1 MLQTLSDMKDDEI
14 EKLTKQSI
22 EEIQSIGNDYQTTMR
37 LLGATDYNKNPSWF
51 QEALMIYP
59 ELFRDPYCRDILK
72 QTKQSLV
79 KQAKGGRLRVNG
91 KYLFLSPDLYA
102 FCEWLFLGEQNPKGL
117 LEDGEVYTT
126 EFKNGDELACL
137 RSPHLYREWPIKQN
151 KRSEELDKWFGM
163 TKCIY
168 TSCHDLIT
176 RYVMAD
182 VDGDKLLVIKDRLL
196 TKIAKRNMEGI
207 VPLAYNLKKAKAELL
222 SGESIYTGMALA
234 YTGGNIGPISN
245 NITKVWNSSDEIGEE
260 QLNVVKW
267 LTYTNNQV
275 IDYAKTLWL
284 ADPPKE
290 VKNIIKSYTKA
301 KVPDF
306 FIYAKDKELHQV
318 EQPNNS
324 TMNRIAASIPD
335 PKLIFS
341 KSISKF
347 DYRML
352 MNLDCDFSISADN
365 QVIKSYD
372 YWNARIN
379 EFEDDKAVKN
389 QDMYKYRNLRKKV
402 LEETNKDIDYIVNTL
417 VAYLYT
423 VRKTSA
429 KKGLWDSFGD
439 VIIENLKNNLKD
451 KGKVCQ
457 SCGKRFKPKRITQN
471 YCSEECYTVAK
482 NQREIER
489 FCHK

>member
-1 MLQTLSDMKDDEI
+1 
-14 EKLTKQSI
+14 
-22 EEIQSIGNDYQTTMR
+22 
-37 LLGATDYNKNPSWF
+37 
-51 QEALMIYP
+51 
-59 ELFRDPYCRDILK
+59 
-72 QTKQSLV
+72 
-79 KQAKGGRLRVNG
+79 
-91 KYLFLSPDLYA
+91 
-102 FCEWLFLGEQNPKGL
+102 
-117 LEDGEVYTT
+117 
-126 EFKNGDELACL
+126 
-137 RSPHLYREWPIKQN
+137 
-151 KRSEELDKWFGM
+151 
-163 TKCIY
+163 
-168 TSCHDLIT
+168 
-176 RYVMAD
+176 MAD
-182 VDGDKLLVIKDRLL
+182 VDGDKLLVIKDKLL
-196 TKIAKRNMEGI
+196 TKIAKRNMQDI

-222 SGESIYTGMALA
+222 SGESMYRGMALA

-245 NITKVWNSSDEIGEE
+245 NITKVWNSGEIGEE

-335 PKLIFS
+335 SKLIFS

-365 QVIKSYD
+365 QVVKSYD